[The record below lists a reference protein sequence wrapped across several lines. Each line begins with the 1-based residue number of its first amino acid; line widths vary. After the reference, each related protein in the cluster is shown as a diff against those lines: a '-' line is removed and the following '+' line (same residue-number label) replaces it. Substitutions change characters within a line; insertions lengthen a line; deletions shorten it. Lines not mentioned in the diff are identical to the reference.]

1 MPHAPSPV
9 LCAVALAA
17 LLAGCASAPGFNYT
31 VPIQPEGSSGYTE
44 KPGWTNSKFAV
55 AAANPLA
62 TDAGYQVLR
71 AGGSAVDAAIAVQM
85 VLTLVEPQSSGI
97 GGGAFL
103 LHYNGRDVE
112 AFDGRET
119 APAAA
124 DEKLFLGADGKPLP
138 FYDGVVGGR
147 SVGVPGTVRMLELA
161 HRQHGKLPWADL
173 FKPAIALADGG
184 FKVSARLNTL
194 LASEK
199 YLAKDPVAAAYFFD
213 AAGKPWPVGH
223 VLKNPELAGVLK
235 GIAANGSRA
244 LLEGGVAQAI
254 VDKVQKHPTNPG
266 KLTLVDLAA
275 YQPRKRA
282 PICHDY
288 TAVGKD
294 YRICGFPPPSSGAI
308 AVGQILGILSNT
320 QAGALPLQG
329 GLPSAE
335 WLHLY
340 TESARL
346 AFADRAQ
353 YVGDPDFVQPPA
365 GNWNSLLDPAY
376 LAGRAKLIGQAPGA
390 LSMKVAQ
397 PGNPGVIK
405 TSYAPMPAQPEYG
418 TSHISI
424 VDAQGNALAMTTTIE
439 DAFGARQMVT
449 TNTARSGGFLL
460 NNELTDFSFAP
471 TDADGKPIANRVQP
485 GKRPRSS
492 MAPTLVFD
500 KATGELLMSGGSPG
514 GALIIHYTAK
524 ALYGTLNWGLA
535 PQRAID
541 LPNFGSLNGPSLLE
555 EKRFPAATVDALRMR
570 GAEVR
575 ETNMTSGLQAI
586 MRSTVNGK
594 PVLLGGVHGPG
605 VVGGHARVQQL
616 GERAGHRLALG
627 LEAQR
632 ADALFRVRVLEYPDP
647 HDAVS
652 IARRAGPVRAI
663 PDAGLQ
669 VAPHGG
675 MRERIAQAAGR
686 VLAMRARGV
695 GQLAEGG
702 GGRVGFKTAANGRG
716 VARRVLVD
724 DFGGGQK
731 FSHQV
736 DGFFAGREELLLVPV
751 AEMGQHE
758 PAGLAIDGDLDL

>member
-1 MPHAPSPV
+1 MPHLPSPA
-9 LCAVALAA
+9 LSAIALAT
-17 LLAGCASAPGFNYT
+17 LLAGCASAPSLNYT
-31 VPIQPEGSSGYTE
+31 VPVQPEGSSGYTE
-44 KPGWTNSKFAV
+44 KPGWTNTRFAV

-62 TDAGYQVLR
+62 TDAGFQVLK

-124 DEKLFLGADGKPLP
+124 DEKLFLGADGKPMP

-161 HRQHGKLPWADL
+161 HRQHGKLPWAEL

-194 LASEK
+194 LANEK
-199 YLAKDPVAAAYFFD
+199 YLAKDPVAAAYFYD
-213 AAGKPWPVGH
+213 PAGKPWPVGH
-223 VLKNPELAGVLK
+223 VLKNPELASVLK

-244 LLEGGVAQAI
+244 LLEGDVAQAI
-254 VDKVQKHPTNPG
+254 VDKVRKHPTNPG
-266 KLTLVDLAA
+266 KLTMADLAG

-288 TAVGKD
+288 AAAGKD

-320 QAGALPLQG
+320 NAATLPLQAG
-329 GLPSAE
+329 VPTPAGPTPSAD

-340 TESARL
+340 TEAARL
-346 AFADRAQ
+346 AFADRAL
-353 YVGDPDFVQPPA
+353 YLGDPDFVQPPA
-365 GNWNSLLDPAY
+365 GNWMSLLDPAY

-390 LSMKVAQ
+390 PSMKVAQ
-397 PGNPGVIK
+397 PGNPGTVK

-439 DAFGARQMVT
+439 DVFGARQMVK
-449 TNTARSGGFLL
+449 GFLL

-500 KATGELLMSGGSPG
+500 KASGRFLLSGGSPG

-524 ALYGTLNWGLA
+524 TLYGTLNWGLT

-541 LPNFGSLNGPSLLE
+541 LPNFGSMNGPSLLE
-555 EKRFPAATVDALRMR
+555 EKRFPTATVEALRTR

-575 ETNMTSGLQAI
+575 EQNMTSGLQAI
-586 MRSTVNGK
+586 MRGTVNGK
-594 PVLLGGVHGPG
+594 PVLLGGADPRREG
-605 VVGGHARVQQL
+605 VV
-616 GERAGHRLALG
+616 
-627 LEAQR
+627 
-632 ADALFRVRVLEYPDP
+632 
-647 HDAVS
+647 
-652 IARRAGPVRAI
+652 
-663 PDAGLQ
+663 
-669 VAPHGG
+669 
-675 MRERIAQAAGR
+675 
-686 VLAMRARGV
+686 
-695 GQLAEGG
+695 
-702 GGRVGFKTAANGRG
+702 
-716 VARRVLVD
+716 
-724 DFGGGQK
+724 
-731 FSHQV
+731 
-736 DGFFAGREELLLVPV
+736 
-751 AEMGQHE
+751 MG
-758 PAGLAIDGDLDL
+758 D